1 MAVEGVK
8 SVEIPRVSGLS
19 PEQFHRLEKEIFR
32 NNRLGPLNS
41 GWLFSLIREF
51 FSKAKPVII
60 TDAAEDWPCRQWTIE
75 VILSSKEWLQ
85 HNTVWGGGYTKP
97 TQDLAERVGDNEVM
111 VRGKTNQEDYRL
123 TQNHYLWHYLHLHRV
138 GKAYTI
144 RRDTFGSYCKVT
156 SSSVHCFSSSP
167 LFYLILGLASW

>member
-1 MAVEGVK
+1 MWKYLESQALALSNFTGWKKK
-8 SVEIPRVSGLS
+8 SSETFP
-19 PEQFHRLEKEIFR
+19 
-32 NNRLGPLNS
+32 LGPVNT
-41 GWLFSLIREF
+41 GWLFFLIREF
-51 FSKAKPVII
+51 FTKAKPVII

-75 VILSSKEWLQ
+75 VILSSKERLE
-85 HNTVWGGGYTKP
+85 HNTVGSGGYTKP

-111 VRGKTNQEDYRL
+111 VRGKTNQEDYRS
-123 TQNHYLWHYLHLHRV
+123 TQNYYLWHYLHLHRV

-167 LFYLILGLASW
+167 LVYLIKGLASW